1 MRTCLLWIAVIVV
14 LSSLRAD
21 AQVVLTEADAL
32 RRLDHES
39 PMIRALR
46 AQVDL
51 ARSDVAAARRFP
63 NPRVTVSREAVA
75 GVAEDYLLVAQPL
88 PVTGRRRL
96 EIQAAEA
103 SAQSLEFRTADL
115 ARRARAELRLAFA
128 TLVEQQTREE
138 QLEAAVA
145 RLRELA
151 TILVRREEE
160 GDAAGYD
167 RLRAERDV
175 LELETDL
182 TVARAGRAE
191 AQGLLAAFFS
201 PAVDPF
207 SITAQPSE
215 TPRALPSLDLLLA
228 HAERSRGDLRALER
242 DIEAARFSRRAAERR
257 FVPEPEVVSGVK
269 TSNFGGGD
277 RGSVFSVLA
286 AIPLFDRGQADRLR
300 AEARERQAMADLELL
315 RHQLRARLAG
325 FHASLSG
332 RRAELESYRRSA
344 LDRAEQLERI
354 ARISYEAGERGI
366 LELLDAYRSVA
377 LARLRLAGLTAD
389 VTKLEIELEFISGW
403 ETLP

>member
-1 MRTCLLWIAVIVV
+1 MVV

-21 AQVVLTEADAL
+21 AQVVLTEAEAL
-32 RRLDHES
+32 RRLDADS
-39 PMIRALR
+39 PRMRALR

-51 ARSDVAAARRFP
+51 ARSDAVAARRFP
-63 NPRVTVSREAVA
+63 NPRITLSREAVA
-75 GVAEDYLLVAQPL
+75 GVVEYYPLVAQPL

-96 EIQAAEA
+96 EIQAADA
-103 SAQSLEFRTADL
+103 SLQSVEFRTADL

-167 RLRAERDV
+167 RLRAEREV

-182 TVARAGRAE
+182 TVARAARAE

-207 SITAQPSE
+207 SIKAQPSE
-215 TPRALPSLDLLLA
+215 TARALPSLDLLLA

-269 TSNFGGGD
+269 TSSVGRGD
-277 RGSVFSVLA
+277 RGSVVSVVA
-286 AIPLFDRGQADRLR
+286 SIPLFDRARAERLR
-300 AEARERQAMADLELL
+300 AEASERRATADLELL
-315 RHQLRARLAG
+315 RNQLRARIAG
-325 FHASLSG
+325 LHAAFSEG
-332 RRAELESYRRSA
+332 RAVLESYRHSA
-344 LDRAEQLERI
+344 LGRTEQLERI

-366 LELLDAYRSVA
+366 LELLDAYRSA
-377 LARLRLAGLTAD
+377 SMARLRLAELTAG
-389 VTKLEIELEFISGW
+389 VVELEIELEFISGW